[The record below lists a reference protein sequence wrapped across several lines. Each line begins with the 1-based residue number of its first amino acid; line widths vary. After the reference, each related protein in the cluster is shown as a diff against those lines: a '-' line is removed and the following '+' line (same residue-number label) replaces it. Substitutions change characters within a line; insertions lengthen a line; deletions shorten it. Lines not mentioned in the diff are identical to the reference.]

1 MLTYPKSTKRV
12 RRIPMHLSSGHVTL
26 MPGKFSPLFT
36 FPFNFPQSDLGRRA
50 DSHWALPQ
58 ISSFSLFHKV
68 YKTQWRR
75 GMAKAKGK
83 VAYAKLLAVGK

>member
-1 MLTYPKSTKRV
+1 MLTYHKARSAYTNAFEFGPRDFDAGE
-12 RRIPMHLSSGHVTL
+12 IL
-26 MPGKFSPLFT
+26 PLFT
-36 FPFNFPQSDLGRRA
+36 YPFNFPQSDLGRRA